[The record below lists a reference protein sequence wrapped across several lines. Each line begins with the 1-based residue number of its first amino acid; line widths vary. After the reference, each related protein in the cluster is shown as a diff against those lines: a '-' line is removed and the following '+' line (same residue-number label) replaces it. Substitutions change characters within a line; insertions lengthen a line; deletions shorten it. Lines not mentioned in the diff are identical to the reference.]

1 MMGDKST
8 ARETAARRAG
18 YHLVK

>member
-8 ARETAARRAG
+8 AKETAARRAG